1 MSHTPA
7 SEMTMQVRERVDRQ
21 LLKRRDAAFLLAGLF
36 FFSEYG
42 VWCCVPWCPFT
53 SLLSSF
59 HPLKDVVLP
68 RVLLR
73 TSLHGARRFSCT
85 YSKREKKKKNLFPF
99 CARCSFFSCFR
110 CSLPFFF
117 FPPCARMHACV
128 SPFLVFASLKNREEK
143 KKTNKQTTTERDKSF
158 FFLRLL
164 SWECQG
170 QNASLCFRASLLK
183 WCSTPRQ
190 AFFFF

>member
-158 FFLRLL
+158 FFFG
-164 SWECQG
+164 C
-170 QNASLCFRASLLK
+170 
-183 WCSTPRQ
+183 
-190 AFFFF
+190 